1 MKKLIALLVTAAMFV
16 SLGAPALAAAN
27 PPRRFRG
34 LSGN

>member
-27 PPRRFRG
+27 PPPP
-34 LSGN
+34 L